1 MTDLLDQLATS
12 ITNLDGRLRDLA
24 SGPPLR
30 ACYDVLIPDS
40 TIVIPGFSPPGYLKF
55 PDGTVML
62 SGTVFPTT
70 DLTGACLFTL
80 PDGNR
85 PATLTSYPIAY
96 GGTVQVGPDGCVRL
110 VDPPNIVIDLVH
122 QQFFPDPTDTDVTM
136 SQNPQD
142 DVIFVS
148 RNGVVQSELN
158 GDYFRL
164 DDVITFSD
172 PFVADETVIV
182 CWSPIVTAPGI
193 PAHEEFSPTPATESV
208 TMSHEA
214 LRFSNVSRNGIVQ
227 RAGPLSG
234 PTTDYTV
241 FGNSLVFSTP
251 FVAAERV
258 VVGYSILP
266 LTFGRPDHYET
277 SPTAGA
283 TVVTLPKVAASVLIV
298 ARNGVTEAITGG
310 HYTQAGYD
318 LTFSTPFV
326 SGETV
331 VVGYVS
337 TRIPGISVDS
347 ISFRARV

>member
-1 MTDLLDQLATS
+1 
-12 ITNLDGRLRDLA
+12 
-24 SGPPLR
+24 
-30 ACYDVLIPDS
+30 
-40 TIVIPGFSPPGYLKF
+40 
-55 PDGTVML
+55 
-62 SGTVFPTT
+62 
-70 DLTGACLFTL
+70 
-80 PDGNR
+80 
-85 PATLTSYPIAY
+85 
-96 GGTVQVGPDGCVRL
+96 
-110 VDPPNIVIDLVH
+110 
-122 QQFFPDPTDTDVTM
+122 M

-172 PFVADETVIV
+172 PFVADEDVIV

-193 PAHEEFSPTPATESV
+193 PAHEEFSPTPATDSV

-310 HYTQAGYD
+310 HY
-318 LTFSTPFV
+318 V
-326 SGETV
+326 SGRLRPDV
-331 VVGYVS
+331 LYAIRVGRDCGS
-337 TRIPGISVDS
+337 RLRINPHPWDQCGQHQLPCQGLVAAPPSP
-347 ISFRARV
+347 

>member
-1 MTDLLDQLATS
+1 
-12 ITNLDGRLRDLA
+12 
-24 SGPPLR
+24 
-30 ACYDVLIPDS
+30 
-40 TIVIPGFSPPGYLKF
+40 
-55 PDGTVML
+55 
-62 SGTVFPTT
+62 
-70 DLTGACLFTL
+70 
-80 PDGNR
+80 
-85 PATLTSYPIAY
+85 
-96 GGTVQVGPDGCVRL
+96 VQVGPDGCVRL

-148 RNGVVQSELN
+148 RNGIVQSELN

-172 PFVADETVIV
+172 PFVADEDVIV

-193 PAHEEFSPTPATESV
+193 PAHEEFSPTPATDSV

-277 SPTAGA
+277 SPAAGA

-310 HYTQAGYD
+310 TLHLGRLRPDVLYAIRSRRDCSSRLRINPHPWDQCGQHQLPGQGLAAPRPRPHGAAQH
-318 LTFSTPFV
+318 PPA
-326 SGETV
+326 SGECHE
-331 VVGYVS
+331 
-337 TRIPGISVDS
+337 
-347 ISFRARV
+347 